1 MNSLLLSAILLCAP
15 PAADDVRYPA
25 KPGPRDFILD
35 EARLLTSDDAAA
47 VKTLCDEALTK
58 KRAPI
63 IVVTINSLADYGARG
78 WPIERYAMNLMS
90 EWGIGWEDWNYGMLL
105 LVSKGDRKARIE
117 LGGSWA
123 RRKDDEAKRVM
134 GERIIPKFKQG
145 DYSKGILEGV
155 KGLHAVALDAVPQR
169 TVRTAP
175 VSPTPNP
182 VPPTSPQRY
191 TLPDPMPNPDLR
203 VSAPGAGCL
212 PVGGIG
218 LILLVVVGFILVS
231 VISRALRGGVSSW
244 GNSGPGYYGGG
255 YSNQGYGG
263 GGGFGSSFGGG
274 MLGGA
279 LGSILADQY
288 NRRSSPTYHDNSPT
302 YSPPPSSDSGSSS
315 SSSSDSS
322 FGGGS
327 FGGGFSGGGG
337 ATGEW

>member
-1 MNSLLLSAILLCAP
+1 MNTLLLSAILLSAAAP
-15 PAADDVRYPA
+15 ADDVRYPA

-35 EARLLTSDDAAA
+35 EAKLLTGDDAAA
-47 VKTLCDEALTK
+47 VKILCDEALTK

-123 RRKDDEAKRVM
+123 RRKDDDAKRVM
-134 GERIIPKFKQG
+134 TDRIIPKFKQG
-145 DYSKGILEGV
+145 DFSQGILEGV
-155 KGLHAVALDAVPQR
+155 RGLQAIALDAVPQR

-175 VSPTPNP
+175 VSPTTTPA
-182 VPPTSPQRY
+182 PPTPDHYR
-191 TLPDPMPNPDLR
+191 LPDPVLNPYER
-203 VSAPGAGCL
+203 VSTPGAACAGIS
-212 PVGGIG
+212 GIG
-218 LILLVVVGFILVS
+218 AIVLIIGVFILVRF
-231 VISRALRGGVSSW
+231 ISRAMGGGMSSW

-255 YSNQGYGG
+255 YYNQGT

-288 NRRSSPTYHDNSPT
+288 NRRSSSTYHDNSPS
-302 YSPPPSSDSGSSS
+302 YSPPPSSDSGASS

>member
-1 MNSLLLSAILLCAP
+1 MNTLLLSAILLCAP
-15 PAADDVRYPA
+15 APADDVRYPA

-35 EARLLTSDDAAA
+35 EAKLLTSDDAAA

-134 GERIIPKFKQG
+134 SERIIPKFKQG
-145 DYSKGILEGV
+145 DYSQGILEGV

-175 VSPTPNP
+175 VSPTPSP
-182 VPPTSPQRY
+182 VPPTTPQRY
-191 TLPDPMPNPDLR
+191 SLPDPMPIPQAR
-203 VSAPGAGCL
+203 VSTPGAGCA
-212 PVGGIG
+212 GISGIG
-218 LILLVVVGFILVS
+218 AILVII
-231 VISRALRGGVSSW
+231 VVFIVLRFVFRAMSGGTSSW

-255 YSNQGYGG
+255 GYYNRGY

-288 NRRSSPTYHDNSPT
+288 NRRSSPTYHDNTPS
-302 YSPPPSSDSGSSS
+302 YSPPPSSDSGGSS

>member
-1 MNSLLLSAILLCAP
+1 MNTLLLSAILLCAP
-15 PAADDVRYPA
+15 APADDVRYPA

-35 EARLLTSDDAAA
+35 EAKLLTSDDAAA
-47 VKTLCDEALTK
+47 VKTLCDEALTR

-63 IVVTINSLADYGARG
+63 IVVTINSLADYGAHG

-123 RRKDDEAKRVM
+123 RRKDDDAKRVM

-155 KGLHAVALDAVPQR
+155 KGLHDVALDAVPQR
-169 TVRTAP
+169 VVRTAP
-175 VSPTPNP
+175 VSPTPSP
-182 VPPTSPQRY
+182 MPPTPPQRY
-191 TLPDPMPNPDLR
+191 TLPDPMPGSNR
-203 VSAPGAGCL
+203 VSSPGAGCL
-212 PVGGIG
+212 PVGGTG
-218 LILLVVVGFILVS
+218 LILVVVVGFILVS

-255 YSNQGYGG
+255 GYYNQGG

-288 NRRSSPTYHDNSPT
+288 NRRSSPTAYQDNSPS
-302 YSPPPSSDSGSSS
+302 YSPPPSSDSGGGS